1 MPRIDV
7 YSELQPKQLNAIGLA
22 VFRAWTEFSLGQRA
36 LGGRRLR
43 QPTGKYASSLR
54 FEVIGKNH
62 VAVIS
67 DDGIAPHAKII
78 ESGHRQVDMLD
89 YLTPGR
95 AYPITRTMF
104 KPVPG
109 AATSYAVYPGTGKRA
124 RTGSGLVRAGRFVP
138 SVTGIVRTPSSRAA
152 VQGRTNTSGRGP
164 AWTIPAM
171 PAYSPA
177 RLIAALFS
185 RRTSQIGGVISYT
198 R

>member
-22 VFRAWTEFSLGQRA
+22 VFRAWSEFALGQRA

-43 QPTGKYASSLR
+43 QPTGTYASSLR
-54 FEVIGKNH
+54 FEVLGKNH

-67 DDGIAPHAKII
+67 DDRIAPHAKII
-78 ESGHRQVDMLD
+78 ESGHRQFDMLD
-89 YLTPGR
+89 YLAPGK
-95 AYPITRTMF
+95 AYPITRTTF

-124 RTGSGLVRAGRFVP
+124 RTGSGLMRAGRFVP
-138 SVTGIVRTPSSRAA
+138 SVTGIVRTPSSREALR
-152 VQGRTNTSGRGP
+152 GRYNTSGRGP
-164 AWTIPAM
+164 AWTVPAM
-171 PAYSPA
+171 PAYSPT

-185 RRTSQIGGVISYT
+185 RRTAQIGGQIAYS